1 MARIFVLVAAMCLVG
16 CAWAGAHYPIDAKA
30 SKSTPYKSRSVKSY
44 KAHGYED
51 SYKDKTYPSN
61 YEAHPAKS
69 HGYDDGY
76 KAKAYPSHYE
86 DSYPAKSYSY
96 DDGYKAKSYGYG
108 DDYKAKSYPSHYDD
122 SYPTKSYGY
131 DDGYK
136 AKSYGY
142 GDDYKAKSYGY
153 GDDYKAKSYPSNY
166 EGSYKGSYFTNK
178 IPAIYGYYTGHPG
191 GFQSQSFGFLV
202 QPLTPLE
209 KSNFSKK
216 NFPINP

>member
-1 MARIFVLVAAMCLVG
+1 MCLVG

-108 DDYKAKSYPSHYDD
+108 DDYKAKSYPS
-122 SYPTKSYGY
+122 
-131 DDGYK
+131 
-136 AKSYGY
+136 
-142 GDDYKAKSYGY
+142 
-153 GDDYKAKSYPSNY
+153 NY

>member
-1 MARIFVLVAAMCLVG
+1 MGVRGCRRATLPVPPDTSAMARIFVLVAAMCLVG

-69 HGYDDGY
+69 H
-76 KAKAYPSHYE
+76 
-86 DSYPAKSYSY
+86 SY

-122 SYPTKSYGY
+122 SYPT
-131 DDGYK
+131 
-136 AKSYGY
+136 KSYGY

-191 GFQSQSFGFLV
+191 IYEYGRQNGHSDSFGH
-202 QPLTPLE
+202 E
-209 KSNFSKK
+209 EYSSKSYDDGYKAATNY
-216 NFPINP
+216 